1 MRFRWGTRGQNINY
15 ERFRQIKSLLALFIA
30 AWPLGVND
38 WVSGPPLWSSVLG
51 WQRLNQDK
59 SKIKTHSAPKK
70 TFYSFVKT
78 NFYRC
83 KPWTIKHGCSLCDI
97 THRFLKSLCQD
108 SSVVI
113 NGEISYRGQ
122 KCFLYW
128 TVNMFI
134 SSAKFGILI
143 WSSMGVGHLRNC
155 RFWHFHGGFIS
166 RGCRLM
172 QIHSQI
178 HMHARIYSMH
188 THMLHVERNVLSN

>member
-15 ERFRQIKSLLALFIA
+15 EWLRQIKILLALFIA

-108 SSVVI
+108 SSVAI

-122 KCFLYW
+122 KCFY
-128 TVNMFI
+128 
-134 SSAKFGILI
+134 ILDCKHVYFFCKVWNFNI
-143 WSSMGVGHLRNC
+143 EFYGGWPFEELQVLALPR
-155 RFWHFHGGFIS
+155 WLHFQRLSLDANTLTNTYS
-166 RGCRLM
+166 RSHI
-172 QIHSQI
+172 Q
-178 HMHARIYSMH
+178 HAH
-188 THMLHVERNVLSN
+188 THVACWKECLV